1 MKKAILILLIPV
13 IFLFQETFSQNAP
26 ISTIGNIETFGT
38 TAVVPITV
46 TGFTGIGSCEYI
58 INFNPAE
65 VSITSV
71 TLGPGVSSYYFLE
84 DEIAAGVYK
93 VVWLFFQPG
102 VQGLDL
108 ADNSVF
114 MNINVQKVSAGYS
127 NITFN
132 NSSPGNCLF
141 TDWNFNILNDTPKST
156 YYIDGS
162 ITFSSGSTEWTGN
175 IDDDWSDNL
184 NWTSGVPDAFT
195 LVTINDVSP
204 NQFPLAAANSEC
216 LSLHISSGASLT
228 IPEAKTLTVNG
239 NFFNDGQFTVES
251 TATGDGSFINYG
263 VIMGT
268 GTVTIERYL
277 ESEMWHYISPP
288 ITGGLSGI
296 FTDIYL
302 MEWDEPSGLWSFI
315 TPTNIEL
322 NPMQGYGVWA
332 DDDITGSITV
342 SYECSSPNL
351 NTGSFISGY
360 LTAVGP
366 NNPIDGNRG
375 FNFVGNPFP
384 SAIDWDQGL
393 GWDKSTLANAIYI
406 WNDPIGNYGSYVN
419 GISINDVTNIIPG
432 GQGFYVHNSYDL
444 STVTLKVNNNAR
456 VHDPKPFLKTTDTEN
471 KSIYLSIS
479 SEINTYSDEII
490 IMFSENSTANF
501 DPSFDALNMIGNDE
515 APDLL
520 TKSVD
525 DKNLSINSYSEL
537 IENVVIPLNCKIG
550 INGYYTIN
558 AKEILNFYNST
569 EILLEDKTEN
579 IFIDLTTQ
587 NSYSFFANTSDNVD
601 RFNLHF
607 LLNPVSTFNIENNLN
622 IQIFAANNAIHMN
635 RHDSKVLEGS
645 LQVYDL
651 FGRNVASTAIKG
663 VKQYEFPL
671 DETGIFIIA
680 YFDAANQKEYRQK
693 VHLK

>member
-1 MKKAILILLIPV
+1 MKKLIFFLLIPV
-13 IFLFQETFSQNAP
+13 IFLFQDAFSQNAP
-26 ISTIGNIETFGT
+26 ISTIGNVETFGT

-58 INFNPAE
+58 LNFNPGE
-65 VSITSV
+65 ISITSV

-84 DEIAAGVYK
+84 DEIATGVYK

-102 VQGLDL
+102 VQGLNL
-108 ADNSVF
+108 ANNSVF
-114 MNINVQKVSAGYS
+114 MNINVQKVSEGYS

-195 LVTINDVSP
+195 LATINDVSP

-216 LSLHISSGASLT
+216 LSLHISPGASLT

-239 NFFNDGQFTVES
+239 NFFNNGQFTVES

-288 ITGGLSGI
+288 ISGGLSGI

-302 MEWDEPSGLWSFI
+302 MEWDEPAGTWSYI

-322 NPMQGYGVWA
+322 NTMQGYGVWA
-332 DDDITGSITV
+332 DNDYTGSTTV

-351 NTGSFISGY
+351 NTGSFTSGY
-360 LTAVGP
+360 LTAAGP

-456 VHDPKPFLKTTDTEN
+456 VHDPKPFLKTADTEN

-490 IMFSENSTANF
+490 VRFCDCSTANF
-501 DPSFDALNMIGNDE
+501 DPSFDAFNLNGNDE
-515 APDLL
+515 APDLF
-520 TKSVD
+520 TKSDD
-525 DKNLSINSYSEL
+525 DKDLAINSYTEL
-537 IENVVIPLNCKIG
+537 IENVIIPLNCKVG
-550 INGYYTIN
+550 ISGYYTIN
-558 AKEILNFYNST
+558 AMEILNFSNST
-569 EILLEDKTEN
+569 QILLEDKTEN
-579 IFIDLTTQ
+579 IYIDLNAQ
-587 NSYSFFANTSDNVD
+587 DAYSFFANISDNVD

-607 LLNPVSTFNIENNLN
+607 LLNPANKIENGDDFK
-622 IQIFAANNAIHMN
+622 IQFYAVNNAVFIK
-635 RHDSKVLEGS
+635 RHDSRVLEGI

-651 FGRNVASTAIKG
+651 FGRNVKSTRIAG
-663 VKQYEFPL
+663 VKQYELPL
-671 DETGIFIIA
+671 DKTGIFIVSYI
-680 YFDAANQKEYRQK
+680 DAVSQKEYRQK
-693 VHLK
+693 VYLK